1 MRRKLIFVRWIPRH
15 LLSTAAFGVSALLT
29 PLAAAQTGASG
40 HEIWFHVSPINVAR
54 SQEARQYWWDPL
66 FFRSDAPWP
75 ESMNHVQVLSVATQA
90 MSQISDEDLA
100 KVAQRLNQ
108 HHIGLSLG
116 LLAQDNTPRPG
127 APASCGNNV
136 EGYDSPQET
145 ARIAAKLK
153 QAGVNLR
160 YIAMDEPLWFGHYY
174 NEKNACR
181 SSIDNVAERVAANL
195 AAYVRLF
202 PDVVI
207 GDTVPIPS
215 VTDQPQWQNDYRQW
229 LAAFARHVGR
239 PIGFAVL
246 DINWGRPNRSQS
258 LQASAV
264 FLRNQHVRLGIIYNA
279 DAPATTTNDEYLE
292 AARQHFVQIEQ
303 NMHIVP
309 DMAVFA
315 SWVRFPRRAI
325 SDQSGLGQDYLV
337 KEYVQLRNDR

>member
-1 MRRKLIFVRWIPRH
+1 MKLSPWRS
-15 LLSTAAFGVSALLT
+15 LSAAAFGISVLLT
-29 PLAAAQTGASG
+29 PLPVAQSG
-40 HEIWFHVSPINVAR
+40 GSEREIWFHVSPINVAR

-66 FFRSDAPWP
+66 FFRPDTPWP
-75 ESMNHVQVLSVATQA
+75 ESMKHVQVVSVATQA
-90 MSQISDEDLA
+90 MNQISDEDLA
-100 KVAQRLNQ
+100 KLVQRLNQ
-108 HHIGLSLG
+108 HHVGLSLG
-116 LLAQDNTPRPG
+116 LLAQDNTARPG
-127 APASCGNNV
+127 APANCGNNV

-181 SSIDNVAERVAANL
+181 SSIEDVAERVAANL
-195 AAYVRLF
+195 AAYVKLF

-229 LAAFARHVGR
+229 LAAFQRHVGR

-246 DINWGRPNRSQS
+246 DVNWGRPNRSQS
-258 LQASAV
+258 LLASAA
-264 FLRNQHVRLGIIYNA
+264 FLRSQHMRLGIIYNA
-279 DAPATTTNDEYLE
+279 DAPATMTNDGYLE
-292 AARQHFVQIEQ
+292 AVRQHFAQIEQ
-303 NMHIVP
+303 DMHVVP
-309 DMAVFA
+309 DLAVFA

-337 KEYVQLRNDR
+337 KEYVKLHER

>member
-1 MRRKLIFVRWIPRH
+1 MRLSRWH
-15 LLSTAAFGVSALLT
+15 LLSTAVLVAVLGVSALLT
-29 PLAAAQTGASG
+29 SIAAAQTKVGG
-40 HEIWFHVSPINVAR
+40 LDIWFHVSPINVAR

-66 FFRSDAPWP
+66 FFGPDASWP
-75 ESMNHVQVLSVATQA
+75 ESMSHVQVVSVATQA
-90 MSQISDEDLA
+90 MNQISDEDLA

-127 APASCGNNV
+127 APANCGNNV

-153 QAGVNLR
+153 QAGINLR

-181 SSIDNVAERVAANL
+181 SSIDDVAVRVAANL
-195 AAYVRLF
+195 AAYVKLF

-207 GDTVPIPS
+207 GDTLPIPS

-229 LAAFARHVGR
+229 LAAFQHRVGR
-239 PIGFAVL
+239 PIGFTVL

-258 LQASAV
+258 LQASVA
-264 FLRNQHVRLGIIYNA
+264 FLRSQHMRLGIIYNA
-279 DAPATTTNDEYLE
+279 DAPATMTNDEYLE
-292 AARQHFVQIEQ
+292 VVRQHFAQIEGD
-303 NMHIVP
+303 MRIVP
-309 DMAVFA
+309 DIAVFA

-337 KEYVQLRNDR
+337 KEYVKLHER